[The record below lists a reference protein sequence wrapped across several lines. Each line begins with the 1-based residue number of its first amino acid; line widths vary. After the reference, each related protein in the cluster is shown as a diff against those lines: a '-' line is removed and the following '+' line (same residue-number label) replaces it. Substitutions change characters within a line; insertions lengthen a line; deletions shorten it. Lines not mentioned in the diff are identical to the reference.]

1 LYELRSLLFHFPSET
16 VSKKLL
22 FLILGAKHVRS
33 SNYVAY
39 FMRGAV
45 SLKSEYL
52 DHTSIICNL
61 GLFHLK

>member
-1 LYELRSLLFHFPSET
+1 MSCTLYFFISHSET
-16 VSKKLL
+16 VTEKLL

-45 SLKSEYL
+45 NLKPEYL
-52 DHTSIICNL
+52 DHTLIDRNL
-61 GLFHLK
+61 